1 MTDEQKTGSEEKT
14 SVVIGLTETLPPG
27 TEKSLTGMKLLQ
39 NIDGDAVTR
48 LEDICTWYFC
58 AKGDFVFDH
67 EDASGDVCFI
77 VSGSV
82 RASDNVE
89 TETEVAFVDLGTGDL
104 VGELSAIDNG
114 PRSATVYALEDSILA
129 IVPKEVFLSYMRDYS
144 DVLVHLMLHLVN
156 TIRTL
161 NDRVV
166 GMSSTT
172 VVQRVYEELL
182 NLAEDD
188 PVIPHR
194 MVIEKM
200 PKHKEVAVWAGTTPE
215 TVARAVGRLLEAKI
229 ALRRFKTLYIIDPG
243 RLRALVDAT

>member
-1 MTDEQKTGSEEKT
+1 MTDEQKKGSEEKT

-27 TEKSLTGMKLLQ
+27 TEKSLAGMKLLQ

-48 LEDICTWYFC
+48 LEEICTWYFC
-58 AKGDFVFDH
+58 AKGDFIFDP
-67 EDASGDVCFI
+67 DDTSGDVCFI

-89 TETEVAFVDLGTGDL
+89 TETEVAFVELEAGDL

-114 PRSATVYALEDSILA
+114 PRSASVYALEDSILA
-129 IVPKEVFLSYMRDYS
+129 VVPKEVFLSYMRDYS
-144 DVLVHLMLHLVN
+144 DVLIHLMLHLVT

-161 NDRVV
+161 NNRVV
-166 GMSSTT
+166 GLSSTT

-182 NLAEDD
+182 KIAEED
-188 PVIPHR
+188 PVIPNR
-194 MVIEKM
+194 MMIETM
-200 PKHKEVAVWAGTTPE
+200 PKHKEIAVWAGTTPE
-215 TVARAVGRLLEAKI
+215 TVARAVGRLLEANI
-229 ALRRFKTLYIIDPG
+229 AMRRFKTLHILDAG